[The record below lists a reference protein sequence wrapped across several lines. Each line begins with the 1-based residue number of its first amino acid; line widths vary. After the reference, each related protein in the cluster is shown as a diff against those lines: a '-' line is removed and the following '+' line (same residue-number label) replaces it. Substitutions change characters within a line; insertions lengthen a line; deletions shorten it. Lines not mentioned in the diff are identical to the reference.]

1 MKTNFF
7 ISSKKFSCVAC
18 SIFLI
23 LIGLFHQSS
32 YAANFQDVVKPD
44 TWSLQ
49 TSTMGLDSKNRFV
62 GSLVVNNSATAPVYV
77 RASAEQV
84 IIHDGKRERRPVKD
98 GALQVS
104 PDEFFLAPGS
114 AFTARIVADPQKMTA
129 DSQSYYV
136 KFVDISNVKADEQQR
151 RAMQS
156 AYLLGFEALVTV
168 NRRAFPPLATG
179 QFQLQPTASGYTLT
193 NDSGHHIYL
202 DQGGLCPASKPELV
216 RCKPLPEFPKQSMLP
231 GETVPLSLKNLS
243 PAPGDLIGVLA
254 YDGLNQGDRAAVL
267 YLPMPQR
274 PQPGARDAA
283 ATASIPA
290 TPVAPAAR
298 P

>member
-1 MKTNFF
+1 MINKISLNFLRITF
-7 ISSKKFSCVAC
+7 FFFASSIFSCY
-18 SIFLI
+18 SF
-23 LIGLFHQSS
+23 
-32 YAANFQDVVKPD
+32 ANSENKYEKPE
-44 TWSLQ
+44 TWYLQ
-49 TSTMGLDSKNRFV
+49 TIMMNLDAKNRFI
-62 GSLVVNNSATAPVYV
+62 GTLVIHNTSNAPIYV
-77 RASAEQV
+77 KSSAEQV
-84 IIHDGKRERRPVKD
+84 LVVDGKRERRPVQN
-98 GALQVS
+98 GALQVY
-104 PDEFFLAPGS
+104 PEEFVLAPGN
-114 AFTARIVADPQKMTA
+114 AFTARVVADPHKMTA

-136 KFVDISNVKADEQQR
+136 KFVDISNIRADEQQR
-151 RAMQS
+151 RSMQS

-168 NRRAFPPLATG
+168 NRRAFPPLATD

-231 GETVPLSLKNLS
+231 GETVPLSLKSLS